1 MSQSN
6 RFSIA
11 VNARFLL
18 PNRIEGIGRFSDE
31 VLKRLVLN
39 MPEVDFHFFFDR
51 PWDKR
56 FIYAKNV
63 IPHVLYPQA
72 RHPFLYMAFFELA
85 VPWMLRKVKADIFF
99 SPDGYLSLASKV
111 PQVAVFHDIAFE
123 HFPQDIRG
131 IHAWHYHQWFPK
143 YAQKAS
149 RILTVSEFTKQDIV
163 KTYSISP
170 EKIQVVGNGCS
181 ETFFPISESERS
193 LVRNQYTQDKP
204 YFLYAGAIQPRK
216 NLDNLLKAFELFRTE
231 QDSDIKLLLTG
242 RKAWNFEEVIRT
254 YQSMKYKD
262 EVIFTG
268 YVSDSELNRLYNGAL
283 ALVYVSRF
291 EGFGLPILE
300 AMNAGTAVIT
310 SNTSSMPEVAG
321 PAGILVNPEQP
332 KSIVSAMKTLA
343 TNPQKRMEL
352 IEKGFAQK
360 AHFSWEATARECEL
374 ALREIR
380 LGVNRG
386 LVSTKN

>member
-1 MSQSN
+1 MKEN
-6 RFSIA
+6 IRPVIA

-18 PNRIEGIGRFSDE
+18 PGRIEGIGRFSDE
-31 VLKRLVLN
+31 VLKRLVLQ

-51 PWDKR
+51 PWHPD
-56 FIYAKNV
+56 FIYADNV

-85 VPWMLRKVKADIFF
+85 VPYMLNKINADVFF
-99 SPDGYLSLASKV
+99 SPDGYLSLNSDKK
-111 PQVAVFHDIAFE
+111 QIAVFHDIAFE
-123 HFPQDIRG
+123 HFPNDISG
-131 IHAWHYHQWFPK
+131 IHAWHYRTWFPK
-143 YAQKAS
+143 YAKKAEL
-149 RILTVSEFTKQDIV
+149 ILAVSEFTRLDIIN
-163 KTYSISP
+163 KYIISP

-181 ETFFPISESERS
+181 NSFYPIPESERQMIRS
-193 LVRNQYTQDKP
+193 QYAQDKP

-216 NLDNLLKAFELFRTE
+216 NLDNLLRAFDLFRRKQE
-231 QDSDIKLLLTG
+231 SDIKLLLTG

-262 EVIFTG
+262 DVIFTG
-268 YVSDSELNRLYNGAL
+268 YVSDAELNRLYNGAM

-321 PAGILVNPEQP
+321 SAAILVNPEQP
-332 KSIVSAMKTLA
+332 ESIVEAMQTLA
-343 TNPQKRMEL
+343 NNAAKRTEL
-352 IEKGFAQK
+352 IERGFNQK
-360 AHFSWEATARECEL
+360 AQFSWERTAQACEI
-374 ALREIR
+374 ALRKV
-380 LGVNRG
+380 LLSVNRG
-386 LVSTKN
+386 

>member
-1 MSQSN
+1 MSKN
-6 RFSIA
+6 KRPVIA

-18 PNRIEGIGRFSDE
+18 PGRIEGIGRFSDE
-31 VLKRLVLN
+31 VLKRLVLQ

-51 PWDKR
+51 PWHPD
-56 FIYAKNV
+56 FIYADNV

-72 RHPFLYMAFFELA
+72 RHPFLYMAFFEVA
-85 VPWMLRKVKADIFF
+85 VPYMLNKINADLFF

-123 HFPQDIRG
+123 HFPKDISG
-131 IHAWHYHQWFPK
+131 IHAWHYRTWFPK
-143 YAQKAS
+143 YAKKADL
-149 RILTVSEFTKQDIV
+149 ILAVSEFTRQDIIN
-163 KTYSISP
+163 KYTISP
-170 EKIQVVGNGCS
+170 EKIKVVGNGCS
-181 ETFFPISESERS
+181 NAFYPISESERG

-216 NLDNLLKAFELFRTE
+216 NLDNLLKAFDLFRTE

-254 YQSMKYKD
+254 YQSMKFRD

-321 PAGILVNPEQP
+321 SAAILVNPEQP
-332 KSIVSAMKTLA
+332 ESILAAMQTLA
-343 TNPQKRMEL
+343 NNPQKRIEFIERGFIQKTKFSWDKTAQAGEVALRKVLLSVNPQEL
-352 IEKGFAQK
+352 I
-360 AHFSWEATARECEL
+360 
-374 ALREIR
+374 
-380 LGVNRG
+380 
-386 LVSTKN
+386 